1 MLMHPM
7 ENRIPEYTAR
17 IAALQATRHTA
28 VARGKRLMWLRLLSF
43 VAAIAALF
51 ALFPHSAIAA
61 AAASLAL
68 LALFAVA
75 ALRDLSNQRHIAY
88 LDSLITINRD
98 ELAAIDG
105 CYAAFDAGQEFFDTK
120 HPYSYDL
127 DIFGSQSIYQ
137 MVCRATTA
145 SGKAALAARL
155 QQPLPKSEIA
165 AHQEAV
171 AELAEKVEWRQ
182 DLFEAGK
189 RYSATSSSIKSVLE
203 WAASPGE
210 LFESRLLRATLY
222 IMPPITITLAVLWA
236 LGILPGAFFL
246 ALIVHMVV
254 YNRYGKQINLVQAQV
269 ANAESEMRSYST
281 LLMHIEQGRFTS
293 PRLIRLQKELE
304 MEGEPSS
311 AIVKRFASLVD
322 KLDYRLNIIFLLTV
336 NALLFWDLRMAI
348 RLTDWR
354 KRYAPLAQKW
364 IDVVGEMEA
373 IASLATLRYNNP
385 SWAFPQ
391 IADGYFTVDA
401 TAVAHPLIP
410 QQQRIANSFR
420 VDEHEKVLLLT
431 GSNMA
436 GKSTFLRT
444 LGVNMVMAYAGSAV
458 CAERFEVCYVPL
470 RSSMRITDSLV
481 ENTSSFYA
489 EIRRLGEIVQAVKL
503 GEHPFLLLDEIL
515 RGTNS
520 NDRHIGSR
528 ALIDLLVEY
537 GVCGIIATHDLTLA
551 QAKDTYPEALTNY
564 HFDVQVD
571 TNDELFFDYKVKSGI
586 CTSLNASILMRKI
599 GLKV

>member
-1 MLMHPM
+1 M
-7 ENRIPEYTAR
+7 ENRISEYTAR
-17 IAALQATRHTA
+17 IAALQAARQTA

-43 VAAIAALF
+43 VAAVAVLF
-51 ALFPHSAIAA
+51 ALFPLSAVAA
-61 AAASLAL
+61 TAASLAL

-88 LDSLITINRD
+88 LDSLITINKD
-98 ELAAIDG
+98 ELACIEG
-105 CYAAFDAGQEFFDTK
+105 SYAAFDSGQEFFDTK

-127 DIFGSQSIYQ
+127 DLFGPQSIYQ
-137 MVCRATTA
+137 LICRATTT
-145 SGKAALAARL
+145 SGKAALAARM
-155 QQPLPKSEIA
+155 QQPLPKNEIDS
-165 AHQEAV
+165 HQDAV
-171 AELAEKVEWRQ
+171 AELAEEVEWRQ

-203 WAASPGE
+203 WMATPNNP
-210 LFESRLLRATLY
+210 FESRLLRTIIY
-222 IMPPITITLAVLWA
+222 VMPPITIALAVLWA

-246 ALIVHMVV
+246 ALLVHMVV

-269 ANAESEMRSYST
+269 ANAESEMRRYST
-281 LLMHIEQGRFTS
+281 LLMHIEQSRYDS
-293 PRLIRLQKELE
+293 PLLVRLRQELE
-304 MEGEPSS
+304 MEGETSS

-322 KLDYRLNIIFLLTV
+322 KLDYRLNIIFLFTV
-336 NALLFWDLRMAI
+336 NALLFWDLKMAI
-348 RLTDWR
+348 HLTDWR
-354 KRYAPLAQKW
+354 RKYAPLAQKW

-373 IASLATLRYNNP
+373 LSSLATLSYNSP
-385 SWAFPQ
+385 SWAYPK
-391 IADGYFTVDA
+391 IADGYFIIDA
-401 TAVAHPLIP
+401 KDVAHPLIP
-410 QQQRIANSFR
+410 ASQRIANNYR
-420 VDEHEKVLLLT
+420 VDEKEKVLLLT

-444 LGVNMVMAYAGSAV
+444 LGVNMVLAYAGSPV
-458 CAERFEVCYVPL
+458 CAEEFEVCYVPL

-489 EIRRLGEIVQAVKL
+489 EIKRLGEIVNAVKE
-503 GEHPFLLLDEIL
+503 GEKPFLLLDEIF

-528 ALIDLLVEY
+528 ALIDLLVEH

-551 QAKDTYPEALTNY
+551 QAKEAYPEALTNY